1 MAGAGRG
8 AEKVVSGAVNP
19 LARTPPCN
27 PTAACPPMRRPAG
40 EGAVL
45 ATLPDWRL
53 LLAAAGLGPP
63 SLEEGGAAGFEGV
76 ARLGALRPLSLRRL
90 LATGEEGRESVKS
103 P

>member
-1 MAGAGRG
+1 MAAAGRG

-19 LARTPPCN
+19 LPRCRAPCP
-27 PTAACPPMRRPAG
+27 PTAALRRPAG

-45 ATLPDWRL
+45 ATLGDWR

-63 SLEEGGAAGFEGV
+63 SLDGGAAGFVGV
-76 ARLGALRPLSLRRL
+76 ARLGALSPLSLRRL
-90 LATGEEGRESVKS
+90 LATGEEERESVKS